1 MELNFGINTPHSKE
15 VDTLYKLAYQCAS
28 SNTRVHCNV
37 CPTCT
42 YNIDRYGWDPKQIQL
57 LKARAL
63 MDYQLAIANKKAAK
77 EGYIKVE
84 ASIVIVV
91 LIAVLFLFI
100 GVGVINAEE
109 QRIPQTIDEATA
121 LVKINLRDVNF
132 DKQINCIDYAVIFYE
147 LWPNSQ
153 IIWVH
158 NASKRFSHLLNMVDG
173 TYIEPQV
180 RSGDPARLWS
190 KEWPTATK
198 EDRTAYWSWW
208 ATHKRWY

>member
-1 MELNFGINTPHSKE
+1 
-15 VDTLYKLAYQCAS
+15 
-28 SNTRVHCNV
+28 
-37 CPTCT
+37 
-42 YNIDRYGWDPKQIQL
+42 
-57 LKARAL
+57 
-63 MDYQLAIANKKAAK
+63 MDYQLAETKKPAAK
-77 EGYIKVE
+77 KEYVKTESALLIG
-84 ASIVIVV
+84 V
-91 LIAVLFLFI
+91 LIAVFFLFVS
-100 GVGVINAEE
+100 VGFINAEE
-109 QRIPQTIDEATA
+109 QHIPRTIDEATA

-190 KEWPTATK
+190 KEWPTAIK